1 MRKVGTL
8 TSGLTLLALGIL
20 ILIDMV
26 GKKQWFYK
34 IIPFWPV
41 ILVGLGLEVLWHLFE
56 MKRRGITES
65 VRIDA
70 RSLGL
75 LSLVGVFAIA
85 FYTTSIQ
92 AGQVQLSVDAMKNV
106 IQESFGEKVIPLP
119 DLQYPVGNTKRIELN
134 NRVGKVQVVSTDGDQ
149 VKIRIQVHVK
159 GLESGDAQQEA
170 KKWMPQVVQGTSLRI
185 EEDPS
190 VFNNQSKISG
200 IDFQLEV
207 PKNLTLQIVSYSGD
221 LSVTDYT
228 GDILVNNQMGKV
240 SLERIRGNIQ
250 IAGED
255 TQVDIRGVTGSAS
268 VHVRSSSIDVNDLT
282 GSFDGT
288 TQFGDIQVAKIGGT
302 VSAESKNG
310 RVILEDISGDATVKT
325 QIGDI
330 QANGM
335 KGGLQ
340 FTAENG
346 NINIESEVRNNWN
359 VSASRG
365 MISLKIPKDSN
376 IQFVGET
383 NRGIVKGPTKSSAD
397 ANGAHVSEKMGAG
410 TYSVKAHSDDGA
422 ITVTAS

>member
-8 TSGLTLLALGIL
+8 TSGLTLLTLGIV
-20 ILIDMV
+20 ILIDMI

-41 ILVGLGLEVLWHLFE
+41 ILVGLGLEILWYLFT
-56 MKRRGITES
+56 MKRHGITEAI
-65 VRIDA
+65 RIDA
-70 RSLGL
+70 RSLAL

-92 AGQVQLSVDAMKNV
+92 AGQVQLSVAAMKNV
-106 IQESFGEKVIPLP
+106 IQESFGEKAISLP
-119 DLQYPVGNTKRIELN
+119 ELQYPVENTKRIELN
-134 NRVGKVQVVSTDGDQ
+134 NRVGKVNVVSTDSKL
-149 VKIRIQVHVK
+149 VKIRINVHVK
-159 GLESGDAQQEA
+159 GLESDDAQQEA
-170 KKWMPQVVQGTSLRI
+170 KKWVPQITQGTSLRI
-185 EEDPS
+185 EEDPA

-228 GDILVNNQMGKV
+228 GDIIVMNQMGKI
-240 SLERIRGNIQ
+240 SLERVRGNVHIS
-250 IAGED
+250 GED
-255 TQVDIRGVTGSAS
+255 SQVAIRGVTGNAI
-268 VHVRSSSIDVNDLT
+268 VNVRSSSIDASDIT
-282 GSFDGT
+282 GSFNGT
-288 TQFGDIQVAKIGGT
+288 SQFGDIQVSKIGGN
-302 VSAESKNG
+302 VSAESQNG
-310 RVILEDISGDATVKT
+310 RVILNDISGDASVKT

-335 KGGLQ
+335 KGALQ
-340 FTAENG
+340 LFAGNG

-359 VSASRG
+359 VTATRG

-376 IQFVGET
+376 IQFSGDT
-383 NRGIVKGPTKSSAD
+383 NRGIVKGPTKTNAD
-397 ANGAHVSEKMGAG
+397 ANDASVSEKMGAG

-422 ITVTAS
+422 ITVTTS